1 MIRSLFVSIL
11 FTFSS
16 AVIAQEV
23 KVSPELSKAKFAYE
37 TKQYKTASVALSNY
51 IAGKYDASNTGAIS
65 MLADCFWNM
74 RSYSQAKFCYDQL
87 AQIGASL
94 SATEKFRISELYAMA
109 GDYNKAQ
116 SFINGMPG
124 YQDKMNGYKNT
135 SALLIDSLDY
145 SVQYLNLNSNK
156 SKEFSPS
163 LINNSLFWV
172 TNMNDPRRPARASA
186 IDGANL
192 FSIRK
197 IADTSSIKGV
207 DYSMVEFSA
216 VMPSTTSK
224 KLAQGFEGS
233 DKELLTRIPKFDNKK
248 LNQQLVTGALVLGA
262 KTSRYYNVSHIVYAP
277 VLNKYFLTLNHKKA
291 NSKKDKDKTLFIA
304 QANLIDGVLQNIEE
318 IKLGDVKYSYMHP
331 AIDPSG
337 LYMVFSSNSNPDN
350 NFDLF
355 YAVKDSTGWSA
366 PLPLQVANTKGDE
379 VFPSFSNT
387 GDLYFSSNGRAG
399 LGGLDI
405 YSIQSPFAGTSPKI
419 KTLSFPINSKNDDF
433 GVAATPDPSIF
444 YFSSDRL
451 GTDDIYQAKFAEVV
465 YKVSGKISFLS
476 DATLV
481 PSTKLYLKKRGDE
494 KFTDSLSTDGTSS
507 YSLSL
512 RPNRLFDIYID
523 DNGTK
528 KLIDSFNT
536 SKVRS
541 SIEKNILMG
550 GQSFVQRKDSLDKLQ
565 AQFKAFLQKRAADSL
580 LAVAIPNEFR
590 VHYDFNKAELDKNDK
605 FVLDSLV
612 NVLKLND
619 KLQVSIGSFTD
630 CKGNAAYNQKLSA
643 KRSKV
648 VVAYLKK
655 KGVASSRF
663 ISSYYGK
670 SYFVQACLTGKYSK
684 SSQIVNRR
692 TELLLTERKNTT
704 WDVLHQSI
712 NEATH
717 KILSSLQV
725 PLVKPV
731 KFGNKPVVKEV
742 KKPVVKVAPAPKV
755 DTIKVSPVVKEV
767 KKPVVK
773 VAPAPKVDTIKVSP
787 VVKEVKKPVVKVAPA
802 PKVDTIKVSPVV
814 KEVKKP
820 VVKVAPAPKVEE
832 AEESISKAEI
842 LQALDSLAKL
852 KSEQER
858 IVNYLTKRINKKPIL
873 IYTSSDSVNVEIYD
887 SGIHDKDSVS
897 IIYNN
902 RIVVDRKE
910 LNVKN
915 PIKFG
920 LRVSNNP
927 SANQLIFVAE
937 NLGYDPPNTAVMIIT
952 DKNNKRQEIILNTDL
967 THNEVVKFIKIVK
980 N

>member
-1 MIRSLFVSIL
+1 
-11 FTFSS
+11 
-16 AVIAQEV
+16 
-23 KVSPELSKAKFAYE
+23 
-37 TKQYKTASVALSNY
+37 
-51 IAGKYDASNTGAIS
+51 
-65 MLADCFWNM
+65 
-74 RSYSQAKFCYDQL
+74 
-87 AQIGASL
+87 
-94 SATEKFRISELYAMA
+94 
-109 GDYNKAQ
+109 
-116 SFINGMPG
+116 
-124 YQDKMNGYKNT
+124 
-135 SALLIDSLDY
+135 
-145 SVQYLNLNSNK
+145 
-156 SKEFSPS
+156 
-163 LINNSLFWV
+163 
-172 TNMNDPRRPARASA
+172 
-186 IDGANL
+186 
-192 FSIRK
+192 
-197 IADTSSIKGV
+197 
-207 DYSMVEFSA
+207 
-216 VMPSTTSK
+216 
-224 KLAQGFEGS
+224 
-233 DKELLTRIPKFDNKK
+233 
-248 LNQQLVTGALVLGA
+248 
-262 KTSRYYNVSHIVYAP
+262 
-277 VLNKYFLTLNHKKA
+277 
-291 NSKKDKDKTLFIA
+291 
-304 QANLIDGVLQNIEE
+304 
-318 IKLGDVKYSYMHP
+318 
-331 AIDPSG
+331 
-337 LYMVFSSNSNPDN
+337 
-350 NFDLF
+350 
-355 YAVKDSTGWSA
+355 
-366 PLPLQVANTKGDE
+366 
-379 VFPSFSNT
+379 
-387 GDLYFSSNGRAG
+387 
-399 LGGLDI
+399 
-405 YSIQSPFAGTSPKI
+405 
-419 KTLSFPINSKNDDF
+419 
-433 GVAATPDPSIF
+433 
-444 YFSSDRL
+444 
-451 GTDDIYQAKFAEVV
+451 
-465 YKVSGKISFLS
+465 
-476 DATLV
+476 
-481 PSTKLYLKKRGDE
+481 
-494 KFTDSLSTDGTSS
+494 
-507 YSLSL
+507 
-512 RPNRLFDIYID
+512 
-523 DNGTK
+523 
-528 KLIDSFNT
+528 
-536 SKVRS
+536 
-541 SIEKNILMG
+541 MG

-565 AQFKAFLQKRAADSL
+565 AQFIAFLQKRAADSL

-655 KGVASSRF
+655 KGVANSRF

-731 KFGNKPVVKEV
+731 KFENKPVVKEVKKSVVKVAPAPKVDTIKVAPVVKEVKKSVVKVAPAPKVDTIKVAPVVKEVKKTVTKVAPAPRVDTVNALPVVKEV
-742 KKPVVKVAPAPKV
+742 KKPVVKVAP
-755 DTIKVSPVVKEV
+755 VVKEV
-767 KKPVVK
+767 KKPV
-773 VAPAPKVDTIKVSP
+773 T
-787 VVKEVKKPVVKVAPA
+787 KP
-802 PKVDTIKVSPVV
+802 
-814 KEVKKP
+814 
-820 VVKVAPAPKVEE
+820 APAPKVEE

-920 LRVSNNP
+920 LRVSSNP